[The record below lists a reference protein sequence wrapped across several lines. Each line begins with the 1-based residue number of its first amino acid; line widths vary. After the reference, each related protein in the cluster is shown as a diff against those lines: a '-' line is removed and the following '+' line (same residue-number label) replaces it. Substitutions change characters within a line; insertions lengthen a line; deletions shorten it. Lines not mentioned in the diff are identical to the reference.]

1 MLPTGIKMETF
12 FQFAPKTAHMTKA
25 QSSSLASAEL
35 LFALFSLLQVR
46 TEN

>member
-1 MLPTGIKMETF
+1 MLPTGIKMEAF
-12 FQFAPKTAHMTKA
+12 FFAPKTAHMTKA

-46 TEN
+46 SEN